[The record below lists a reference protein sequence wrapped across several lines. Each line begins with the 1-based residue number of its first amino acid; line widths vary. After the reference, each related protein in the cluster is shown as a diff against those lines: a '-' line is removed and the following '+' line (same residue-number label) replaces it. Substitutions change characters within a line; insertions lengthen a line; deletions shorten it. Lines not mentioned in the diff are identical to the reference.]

1 MNASVRDIV
10 KEIMLL
16 FFPLLRLKRANKIVD
31 EKIKQLEN
39 GASTFSYMLGYEKLS
54 PELAE
59 KYLTKTFEARK
70 SLEDKAK
77 ANVFGVTIAVS
88 LIVGFSQIFTN
99 TNFHTSGLAFKSIT
113 VLLVLYSLVSVTIGT
128 ILSLLVLGKYNRIY
142 DVFPEDANSGDNK
155 QKVLNI
161 AINAELNSLYNVKRN
176 NILYSSYGLI
186 INFLVAISFS
196 FMAVIV
202 NTKQQDLRQEI
213 LKLQSANLQ
222 NENNLQRISNELATY
237 RGENKNLIE
246 KLLKL
251 EKNDAQKRGGR
262 LVP

>member
-1 MNASVRDIV
+1 MKASVKDMAR
-10 KEIMLL
+10 EIMHL
-16 FFPLLRLKRANKIVD
+16 FFPLLRLNRANKIVD
-31 EKIKQLEN
+31 EKIVQLEN
-39 GASTFSYMLGYEKLS
+39 GAITFSYMLGHENLS

-99 TNFHTSGLAFKSIT
+99 TNFHASGLVFKIIA

-142 DVFPEDANSGDNK
+142 DVFPEDANSGDDK

-176 NILYSSYGLI
+176 NTLYSSYGLI

-196 FMAVIV
+196 FMAVII
-202 NTKQQDLRQEI
+202 NTKQQDVRQEM

-222 NENNLQRISNELATY
+222 NENYIQRISNELTTN
-237 RGENKNLIE
+237 RGENRA
-246 KLLKL
+246 LLERLVKL
-251 EKNDAQKRGGR
+251 EKKSSRKKVGD
-262 LVP
+262 

>member
-1 MNASVRDIV
+1 MKASIKDMVTEIV
-10 KEIMLL
+10 HL
-16 FFPLLRLKRANKIVD
+16 FFPLLRLNRANKIVD
-31 EKIKQLEN
+31 EKIKQLES
-39 GASTFSYMLGYEKLS
+39 GANTFSYMLGYENLS
-54 PELAE
+54 PDLAE
-59 KYLTKTFEARK
+59 KYLTKTLEARK

-99 TNFHTSGLAFKSIT
+99 TNFHSSGLAFKIIT

-142 DVFPEDANSGDNK
+142 DVFPEDANSGDDK
-155 QKVLNI
+155 QKVFNI

-186 INFLVAISFS
+186 ISFLVAISFS

-202 NTKQQDLRQEI
+202 NTKQQDVRQEM
-213 LKLQSANLQ
+213 LKLQSDNLQ
-222 NENNLQRISNELATY
+222 NESYLQHISNELATN
-237 RGENKNLIE
+237 RGENKVLIE
-246 KLLKL
+246 RLVRL
-251 EKNDAQKRGGR
+251 ENKDAEKRGGKLR
-262 LVP
+262 Q